1 MRKKTVKHTTLPDP
15 KFGDV
20 QVTKFVN
27 NLMYDGKKSKSL
39 DIFYS
44 AIDIV
49 PRRAARKVWRCS
61 AKPLTNVTPQV
72 EVRSRR
78 VGGANFQIP
87 QAVRED
93 RKKSLAMKWLIG
105 YARNRNE
112 RSMANET
119 GERDPGRFERRG
131 WSIQE
136 EGRDPQDG
144 RGEQGI
150 QPLPLLITTVERARS
165 WPRGT

>member
-1 MRKKTVKHTTLPDP
+1 MRKKTIKHTILPDP

-49 PRRAARKVWRCS
+49 AEKSGEDGLEIFRK
-61 AKPLTNVTPQV
+61 ALQNVTPQV

-87 QAVRED
+87 QSVREE

-105 YARNRNE
+105 YARGRNE
-112 RSMANET
+112 RSMAQKLANEILAA
-119 GERDPGRFERRG
+119 
-131 WSIQE
+131 SKE
-136 EGRDPQDG
+136 EGAAFKKKEEIHKMAEANKAFSHFRF
-144 RGEQGI
+144 
-150 QPLPLLITTVERARS
+150 
-165 WPRGT
+165 

>member
-1 MRKKTVKHTTLPDP
+1 MRKKTVKHSILPDP

-39 DIFYS
+39 DIFYD

-49 PRRAARKVWRCS
+49 AEKSGEDGLEIFRK
-61 AKPLTNVTPQV
+61 ALTNVTPQV

-112 RSMANET
+112 RSMANKLANEILAA
-119 GERDPGRFERRG
+119 
-131 WSIQE
+131 SKE
-136 EGRDPQDG
+136 EGGAYKKKEEIHKMAEANKAFSHFRF
-144 RGEQGI
+144 
-150 QPLPLLITTVERARS
+150 
-165 WPRGT
+165 

>member
-1 MRKKTVKHTTLPDP
+1 MRKKTIKHTILPDP

-27 NLMYDGKKSKSL
+27 NLMYDCKKTKSL

-49 PRRAARKVWRCS
+49 AEKSGEDGLEIFRKALV
-61 AKPLTNVTPQV
+61 NVTPQV

-87 QAVRED
+87 QAVREV

-112 RSMANET
+112 RSMANKLANE
-119 GERDPGRFERRG
+119 
-131 WSIQE
+131 ILAAAKE
-136 EGRDPQDG
+136 EGAAFKKKEEIHKMAEANKAFSHFRF
-144 RGEQGI
+144 
-150 QPLPLLITTVERARS
+150 
-165 WPRGT
+165 

>member
-1 MRKKTVKHTTLPDP
+1 MRKKAVKHTTLPDP

-49 PRRAARKVWRCS
+49 AKKSGEDGLEIFRK
-61 AKPLTNVTPQV
+61 ALQNVTPQV

-87 QAVRED
+87 QSVREE

-105 YARNRNE
+105 YARGRNE
-112 RSMANET
+112 RSMAQKLANEILAA
-119 GERDPGRFERRG
+119 
-131 WSIQE
+131 SKE
-136 EGRDPQDG
+136 EGAAFKKKEEIHKMAEANKAFSHFRF
-144 RGEQGI
+144 
-150 QPLPLLITTVERARS
+150 
-165 WPRGT
+165 

>member
-1 MRKKTVKHTTLPDP
+1 MRKKAVKHTTLPDP
-15 KFGDV
+15 KFGDT

-27 NLMYDGKKSKSL
+27 NLMYDGKKSKSF
-39 DIFYS
+39 DIFYN

-49 PRRAARKVWRCS
+49 AEKSGEDGLEIFRK
-61 AKPLTNVTPQV
+61 ALTNVTPQV

-112 RSMANET
+112 RSMASKLANEILAA
-119 GERDPGRFERRG
+119 
-131 WSIQE
+131 SKE
-136 EGRDPQDG
+136 EGGAFKKKEEVHKMAEANKAFSHFRF
-144 RGEQGI
+144 
-150 QPLPLLITTVERARS
+150 
-165 WPRGT
+165 